1 MNKKRVLLTIVLV
14 GILVILFTLI
24 VNIYMICST
33 KGRIIDI
40 DRLNKDY
47 DTILVLGCKVED
59 DSPSLMLTRRL
70 ERAIDVYNVVKSKV
84 ILSGDSTRD
93 DYDEV
98 GVMNDYL
105 SESISNNDLILDKEG
120 VSTYDSLYRAKN
132 VYKVKKL
139 LIITQEYHMYRALY
153 LANKLNIDA
162 YGVVASDIPQ
172 KFIMLKN
179 KVREIF
185 ARDKNFFKGI
195 IKPNINYALVK

>member
-47 DTILVLGCKVED
+47 DAILVLGCKVED